1 MRDSVELASRLV
13 VLVPFLASIL
23 GLFVARR
30 RAPSAIVAS
39 TGAVLSLLAG
49 LYVLYGVHNG
59 PFTREV
65 STVGPLPLGQLE
77 MPLNLLVDDLSAIVV
92 VAVGIVGLAVQLF
105 SNWYLH
111 EDDRFGAFVASVSLF
126 LAAMLLVVLSGD
138 LVLTLIGWEVMGWC
152 SYLLIGHNSRLE
164 SARRAATKAFLVTRI
179 ADLAFVIGLII
190 LASGVATTSIPVILA
205 EWPQLSGSTLTAAL
219 LLLLVGVAGKSAQ
232 FPFHDWLPD
241 AMEGPTPASALIHAA
256 TMVAAGTFLL
266 ARLFPIFVLSDPARL
281 ALAVITAITMV
292 GAAVIAFGQSDLK
305 RMLAYSTL
313 SQIAIMLSALAV
325 APESVGSGP
334 AVFHMVS
341 HAMFKALL
349 FLSIGWLSVLMAGT
363 AAAKLSGGVRYHPD
377 LRWPLGIGLLSLAGV
392 PPMVGFVSKE
402 YVLGAAFDNVTELG
416 SLAGWIVLVSFL
428 VTVVLT
434 AAYCTRAWMVLTH
447 LKPEEESVRKAK
459 VEASRTVVDVTLV
472 EIFTE
477 PATRAPG
484 DEGAPQAARTAVA
497 VAEAPGHGG
506 DGHGGDGHG
515 GDGHGGDGHG
525 HQPIFS
531 GARLSIGALA
541 FLTVVGGLIIF
552 TPLVAVEPHL
562 VWYLAA
568 ASILLILMSW
578 VLVRRMAGMNV
589 SGDAADLLG
598 ARRIALFDKDL
609 GADGVYVAVVSPVVS
624 LARIVVKADREIIDA
639 YVRGSVV
646 VTRWVGM
653 NGERVHTRKASSY
666 LVWVLLGLLA
676 VGVSGVTLW

>member
-1 MRDSVELASRLV
+1 MRDSVSLASRLV
-13 VLVPFLASIL
+13 VLVPFIASIL
-23 GLFVARR
+23 GLLVARR
-30 RAPSAIVAS
+30 RRPSALIAS
-39 TGAVLSLLAG
+39 TGAVVTLLAG
-49 LYVLYGVHNG
+49 LYVLYGIHHG
-59 PFTREV
+59 PYTQQV
-65 STVGPLPLGQLE
+65 STVGPLPLGQLR
-77 MPLNLLVDDLSAIVV
+77 MPLNLFVDDLSAIVV

-164 SARRAATKAFLVTRI
+164 SARKAATKAFLVTRI

-190 LASGVATTSIPVILA
+190 LASGVSTTSIPAVIA
-205 EWPQLSGSTLTAAL
+205 IWPHLSSSTLTAAL
-219 LLLLVGVAGKSAQ
+219 LCLLVGVAGKSAQ

-256 TMVAAGTFLL
+256 TMVAAGTFVL
-266 ARLFPIFVLSDPARL
+266 ARLFDIFVLSDPARL
-281 ALAVITAITMV
+281 ALAVITAVTMV
-292 GAAVIAFGQSDLK
+292 GAAIIAFGQSDLK

-325 APESVGSGP
+325 APKSVGAGP
-334 AVFHMVS
+334 AVFHMLS

-349 FLSIGWLSVLMAGT
+349 FLAIGWLSVLVAGT
-363 AAAKLSGGVRYHPD
+363 AATKLSGGVRYHPQ
-377 LRWPLGIGLLSLAGV
+377 LKWPLGIGLLSLAGF
-392 PPMVGFVSKE
+392 PPLVGFVSKE
-402 YVLGAAFDNVTELG
+402 YVLGAAYDNVTEIG
-416 SLAGWIVLVSFL
+416 SAAGWIVLVSFM

-447 LKPEEESVRKAK
+447 LKPEEEAVRQATI
-459 VEASRTVVDVTLV
+459 EASRTVVDVTLV

-477 PATRAPG
+477 AASRSGGGSTTATATATAPVEVEV
-484 DEGAPQAARTAVA
+484 D
-497 VAEAPGHGG
+497 H
-506 DGHGGDGHG
+506 
-515 GDGHGGDGHG
+515 GHG
-525 HQPIFS
+525 HSEIFT

-541 FLTVVGGLIIF
+541 LLTVVGGLIIF

-562 VWYLAA
+562 VWYLATTSVLLVLA
-568 ASILLILMSW
+568 AWFI
-578 VLVRRMAGMNV
+578 VRRMAAMNA

-598 ARRIALFDKDL
+598 SRRIALFDK
-609 GADGVYVAVVSPVVS
+609 GFGVDGIYVAIVSPVVK
-624 LARIVVKADREIIDA
+624 LAWIVVKADREVIDA

-646 VTRWVGM
+646 VTRWIGVE
-653 NGERVHTRKASSY
+653 GERVHTRKPSSY
-666 LVWVLLGLLA
+666 LVWLLLGLLA